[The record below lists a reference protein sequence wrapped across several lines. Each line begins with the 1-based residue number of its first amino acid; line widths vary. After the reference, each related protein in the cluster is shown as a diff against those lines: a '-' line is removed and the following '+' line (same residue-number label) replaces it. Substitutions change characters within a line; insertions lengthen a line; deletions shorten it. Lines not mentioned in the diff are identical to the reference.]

1 MRIKG
6 IASTCT
12 VLPFVL
18 LLIAG
23 LAFADAK
30 SLTTEGNTLHKK
42 GDYKGALAKFQAAT
56 TEDGEHVDAWIGGA
70 KAAEKLEDWATVKKN
85 YLTVIEFLDKDNFDA
100 RLGAGEYFL
109 RAKKYTNAQTHL
121 AAAVKL
127 QPGSADVHYGLGDL
141 YYKTKKRTKAKT
153 EYKKGLTLAPD
164 AHLIALYRLGRIE
177 YDNGKAGKK
186 FDGAIDYYEQ
196 YIAKGKDKSTLFSIQ
211 TDLGLIYQQ
220 LGKNQLAL
228 GHLAKAKTLKPSDYR
243 PYFYSAEINRSQ
255 KKMKE
260 AEAEYLG
267 VLERNKKHGSSHY
280 QLAIYYQQSYQD
292 EKALEHYQAAAKD
305 TKFKGRKA
313 AGEQAAALD
322 KYLKEVE
329 KAEAAR

>member
-6 IASTCT
+6 IVSTCA
-12 VLPFVL
+12 VLAFA
-18 LLIAG
+18 LLIMTG
-23 LAFADAK
+23 QAFADAK
-30 SLTTEGNTLHKK
+30 SLTTEGNALLKK
-42 GDYKGALAKFQAAT
+42 ADYKGALAKFQAAT
-56 TEDGEHVDAWIGGA
+56 TEDGEYVDAWIGGA

-100 RLGAGEYFL
+100 RLGAGDYFL
-109 RAKKYTNAQTHL
+109 RAKKYADAQTHL
-121 AAAVKL
+121 TEAVKL
-127 QPGSADVHYGLGDL
+127 QPGNAQVHYALGDL
-141 YYKTKKRTKAKT
+141 YYKTKKTTKAKT
-153 EYKKGLTLAPD
+153 EYKKGLTLEPD

-177 YDNGKAGKK
+177 YDDGKASKK
-186 FDGAIDYYEQ
+186 FDEAIKYYDQ
-196 YIAKGKDKSTLFSIQ
+196 YIAQGKDKSTLFSIQ

-228 GHLAKAKTLKPSDYR
+228 SHLNKAKQLKPDDYR
-243 PYFYSAEINRSQ
+243 PYFYSAEIHRSQ
-255 KKMKE
+255 KQMKE

-267 VLERNKKHGSSHY
+267 VLERNQKHGSSHY

-292 EKALEHYQAAAKD
+292 AKALEHYKAAAQD